1 MNFLWKIEEMQAT
14 EKENE
19 IFNKL
24 SSHLKQQILLQTYGN
39 ILFQIPMFKNN
50 FSKTFLTRV
59 LSLMKPVY
67 FDPDSIIYEVWIYF
81 VLKN

>member
-1 MNFLWKIEEMQAT
+1 MNFLWTVEEMQAT

-24 SSHLKQQILLQTYGN
+24 SSNLKEQILLQTYGN

-67 FDPDSIIYEVWIYF
+67 FDPDSIIYEVLINF
-81 VLKN
+81 LVF

>member
-1 MNFLWKIEEMQAT
+1 MQST
-14 EKENE
+14 DKENE

-24 SSHLKQQILLQTYGN
+24 SSHLKEQILLQTYGN

-50 FSKTFLTRV
+50 FSKAFLTRV

-67 FDPDSIIYEVWIYF
+67 LDPDSIIYEVLIYYIF
-81 VLKN
+81 KINQFPK